1 MAAAREEGAADGQT
15 AACGAGRW
23 AAARDEAAAQD
34 EAAARDEEA
43 GADGG
48 RLHAATAS
56 TTAAAAVAGIPG
68 FLFATIPDG
77 LPESD
82 ADATMT
88 TCLPHFRKLLA
99 DLNNRAAS
107 DDDDDAVPPVTCVVA
122 DHLLG
127 FSLDA
132 SAAVLA
138 SRCRPPPTPARRRPP
153 PRPRLA
159 SRLRP
164 PPARRRR
171 SCYRPCKQSYNKH
184 TKNGM

>member
-138 SRCRPPPTPARRRPP
+138 SRCRP
-153 PRPRLA
+153 
-159 SRLRP
+159 
-164 PPARRRR
+164 
-171 SCYRPCKQSYNKH
+171 CKQSYNKH

>member
-1 MAAAREEGAADGQT
+1 MGDGARGQAVGSGEKAARKTRQRRRARGGAT
-15 AACGAGRW
+15 ATI
-23 AAARDEAAAQD
+23 D
-34 EAAARDEEA
+34 
-43 GADGG
+43 
-48 RLHAATAS
+48 AATAS

-132 SAAVLA
+132 
-138 SRCRPPPTPARRRPP
+138 PARAAAATAHLHAAHHPP
-153 PRPRLA
+153 AATP
-159 SRLRP
+159 RP
-164 PPARRRR
+164 PPAAAVLRHAN
-171 SCYRPCKQSYNKH
+171 SH
-184 TKNGM
+184 TTNIPKMACR

>member
-1 MAAAREEGAADGQT
+1 MAR
-15 AACGAGRW
+15 
-23 AAARDEAAAQD
+23 
-34 EAAARDEEA
+34 
-43 GADGG
+43 
-48 RLHAATAS
+48 
-56 TTAAAAVAGIPG
+56 IPR

-77 LPESD
+77 LPKSD

-88 TCLPHFRKLLA
+88 TCLPYFRKLLA
-99 DLNNRAAS
+99 DLNNRAAG

-132 SAAVLA
+132 TVAVLA
-138 SRCRPPPTPARRRPP
+138 SRCRPLPTLACRLPP

-171 SCYRPCKQSYNKH
+171 SRYRPCAPREREE
-184 TKNGM
+184 